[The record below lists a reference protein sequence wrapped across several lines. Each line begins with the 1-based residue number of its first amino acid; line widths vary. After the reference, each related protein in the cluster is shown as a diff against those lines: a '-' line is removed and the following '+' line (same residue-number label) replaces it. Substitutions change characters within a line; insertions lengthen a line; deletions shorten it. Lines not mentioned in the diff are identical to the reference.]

1 MEYQELLELIDKL
14 DQSSLAYVDFKQADS
29 HVVLSKD
36 VPQAVQPPIQAE
48 GPVFVE
54 QPTEVTSTQQPT
66 QNMTEAAED
75 PSQGHDIV
83 APMIGVVYLQESP
96 DAKPYV
102 QVGDHVNQGDVVC
115 IIEAMKLMNEI
126 HAPVSGIVTEI
137 LVENESVVEYNQ
149 PLIRVK

>member
-1 MEYQELLELIDKL
+1 MEYQELLDLIDKL

-36 VPQAVQPPIQAE
+36 VPQAVQPPIHSD

-54 QPTEVTSTQQPT
+54 QPEDVNTVANQSGPRVEEGDLTSED
-66 QNMTEAAED
+66 EA
-75 PSQGHDIV
+75 IV

-102 QVGDHVNQGDVVC
+102 QVGDYVNQGDVVC

-126 HAPVSGIVTEI
+126 HSPVSGIVTDV
-137 LVENESVVEYNQ
+137 LVSNESVVEYNQ